1 MQLDYCLVV
10 SSLCPSCIY
19 TSHVQALEE
28 GRYLLYIFFY
38 PTYKPFLLVNESG
51 NIIFIYEWSC
61 MWWSGVVFVV
71 NVWCELWAWWTW
83 GHLPNCH
90 NLLSLIDFQLS
101 LKSSKQSTSDL
112 TTTPTPTQSSHLSS
126 FLQRI
131 FPQQLIDIYWLA
143 GWAGQ
148 SSPRRPGQALL
159 LYEMYTS
166 RVKNNFNEIIINIP
180 SLIWP
185 CHSHHT
191 LFAPAYSWPAP
202 ASCCWTVQYII

>member
-1 MQLDYCLVV
+1 MYKLWKKGG
-10 SSLCPSCIY
+10 IY
-19 TSHVQALEE
+19 I
-28 GRYLLYIFFY
+28 LYIFFY

-51 NIIFIYEWSC
+51 NIIFIYEWSF

-131 FPQQLIDIYWLA
+131 FPQQLIDIYLLA
-143 GWAGQ
+143 GLV
-148 SSPRRPGQALL
+148 SPVHCAQGEHYCCMKCTPLGL
-159 LYEMYTS
+159 
-166 RVKNNFNEIIINIP
+166 KII
-180 SLIWP
+180 LMR
-185 CHSHHT
+185 
-191 LFAPAYSWPAP
+191 
-202 ASCCWTVQYII
+202 

>member
-1 MQLDYCLVV
+1 MYLYLSCTSYGRREV
-10 SSLCPSCIY
+10 SII
-19 TSHVQALEE
+19 
-28 GRYLLYIFFY
+28 YLLLSNLQAFPARQWEWKYY
-38 PTYKPFLLVNESG
+38 
-51 NIIFIYEWSC
+51 IYEWSS

-143 GWAGQ
+143 GCAGQ
-148 SSPRRPGQALL
+148 SSPRRPGRALL

-180 SLIWP
+180 GL
-185 CHSHHT
+185 
-191 LFAPAYSWPAP
+191 
-202 ASCCWTVQYII
+202 